1 MALQMNFTA
10 PDGTVYPECY
20 IPLVNVVADL
30 TDAVVTVNFYA
41 SRATF
46 DAGAAPLQLLSY
58 QTAVGELHG
67 DVIQAA
73 YAYLLTLP
81 EFAGAIEVP

>member
-10 PDGTVYPECY
+10 PDGATYPECY
-20 IPLVNVVADL
+20 IIINYALAYPAQSTLVAS
-30 TDAVVTVNFYA
+30 FYA
-41 SRATF
+41 DKAALEAGDNALQVSNFDLPTATL
-46 DAGAAPLQLLSY
+46 DGAIFAN
-58 QTAVGELHG
+58 
-67 DVIQAA
+67 A